1 MSKNS
6 IYTSN
11 SELEEVFSISDNEGE
26 VFCEVNIQFS
36 EYTEE
41 VEALSVLVYEAY
53 HKVFA
58 NNDGYEV
65 SVTARK
71 GGVEKDV
78 TPLYELPYLIK
89 NIKNL
94 NI

>member
-1 MSKNS
+1 MNKNS
-6 IYTSN
+6 INTSN
-11 SELEEVFSISDNEGE
+11 SELEEVFSISDNEG
-26 VFCEVNIQFS
+26 
-36 EYTEE
+36 
-41 VEALSVLVYEAY
+41 YE
-53 HKVFA
+53 F
-58 NNDGYEV
+58 

-94 NI
+94 NF